1 MTRRHDL
8 DAGGPAALLAEKA
21 ALRERVWKEL
31 ARPGIAR
38 FPRPEGRIPNFV
50 GAEAAAERL
59 SETAP
64 WRAARCR

>member
-1 MTRRHDL
+1 MTRRHDH

-50 GAEAAAERL
+50 GAEAAAG
-59 SETAP
+59 A
-64 WRAARCR
+64 